1 MADYQLTRAT
11 PLSIALSVF
20 FTPGL
25 ASNLVHCL
33 QRGWITLQ
41 EKHIEYEW
49 KEINPYKK
57 DKEFLA
63 INPKGLVP
71 ALVHHGRNL
80 NESQVIM
87 EYLEDIGGPE
97 NSLFPK
103 DPFDRAIARL
113 WMDHVSKKICPAF
126 FKVILAQE
134 KDKQKQAEEE
144 LLKALTEFVDA
155 MDEKGPYF
163 FGEFFSLVDIMLV
176 PWLLRQ
182 PLILKE
188 YKGFEIP
195 SSGSRTWDRWSKWL
209 EASKNRA
216 SVVETTSEAEHYKE
230 ILERYAN
237 GTAQSEAARTTKA
250 GGSFH

>member
-1 MADYQLTRAT
+1 MTARIQHLVRALNCSSST
-11 PLSIALSVF
+11 CYESPHLL
-20 FTPGL
+20 
-25 ASNLVHCL
+25 L

-41 EKHIEYEW
+41 EKGIAYEW

-97 NSLFPK
+97 KALLPK

-113 WMDHVSKKICPAF
+113 WMDHTSKKICPTF
-126 FKVILAQE
+126 FKLMQE
-134 KDKQKQAEEE
+134 QDKSKQKDVEKQ
-144 LLKALTEFVDA
+144 LLKSLTEFIEA
-155 MDEKGPYF
+155 MDKTGPYF
-163 FGEFFSLVDIMLV
+163 FGDFFSLVDIMLI

-195 SSGSRTWDRWSKWL
+195 SSGSSTWDRWSKWL
-209 EASKNRA
+209 EACRNRK
-216 SVVETTSEAEHYKE
+216 SVIQTTSEAEHYRE

-237 GTAQSEAARTTKA
+237 NTAQSEAARTTRA